1 MQRGSQSVFSA
12 LPRCVL
18 SSSAMCLRLSR
29 LEIGRPGAG
38 LIGVGEIV
46 DFGAVFRSHSAIKR
60 FRVRIRVLGRLL
72 GLPLGG
78 PWIVA

>member
-1 MQRGSQSVFSA
+1 
-12 LPRCVL
+12 
-18 SSSAMCLRLSR
+18 MCLRLSR

-72 GLPLGG
+72 GLPFGRPMDRCLNAITL
-78 PWIVA
+78 WNKRF

>member
-1 MQRGSQSVFSA
+1 
-12 LPRCVL
+12 
-18 SSSAMCLRLSR
+18 MCLRLSR

-60 FRVRIRVLGRLL
+60 FRVGIRRFRSATWPSFGRPMDRCLNAITL
-72 GLPLGG
+72 
-78 PWIVA
+78 WNKRF